1 MAEAPAVALLARAPS
16 SGGKRRLFAAL
27 GLPADPAL
35 LRALLLDTLDGVLAT
50 GFRVLVGVEPATAAD
65 EVRALVPPRVE
76 VVPQASG
83 DLGDRMPAL
92 MRTALSRG
100 ATAVLVVGSD
110 LPDLS
115 SEPLR
120 DAVRVLQDEP
130 HAVVLGPATDGGYY
144 LVGATHVPDI
154 FTGIDWGTAAVLEQT
169 ETALARAGL
178 VGRRVATQSD
188 VDLPMDL
195 GLVRA
200 VRTRAWVEQSRASGL
215 RI

>member
-1 MAEAPAVALLARAPS
+1 
-16 SGGKRRLFAAL
+16 
-27 GLPADPAL
+27 
-35 LRALLLDTLDGVLAT
+35 VLAT